1 MLKKLLITLAT
12 SSVLAGAVAAAPA
25 HASTKQESIFQDD
38 STLVF
43 EGDAKR
49 QQALDEMKAL
59 GATTIHSLLFW
70 SRIAP
75 ASDSKTKPAGFD
87 ATNPDAYPPGAW
99 FQYDQLVDE
108 AQARGLQVI
117 FSPVQAPHWADT
129 CSTRSEQHHCKPR
142 PSDYQQFVEAAGKN
156 FPQVHRWSAWNEP
169 NQSKWLYPQRQ
180 RVHGHIIPT
189 AAIEYRN
196 LFRAMTAGL
205 QATGHGGDQ
214 FLLGET
220 APLGRTTGPLGTRFL
235 SPTELFQGVFCLDS
249 RGHKLRGRIAK
260 DEGCSGRYATLAAT
274 GISHHPY
281 NRGGSQP
288 PTRRP
293 SGPGEITVAN
303 LSRLSAVINQGARNH
318 RIRGGLKFY
327 FTEFGFQSNPPDRL
341 FGVSLSRQARYIN
354 ESDYIAYKNSR
365 VAGMSQYELFDA
377 PSLGDFNTGLRLKS
391 GKAKPALG
399 AYRLPIW
406 VTRSGSG
413 VRVWGQVRPA
423 GGTPQ
428 TVQIQNGNKKFKT
441 VKTVRTSSN
450 GYFLVR
456 VGHQAG
462 PKWRLA
468 WSSGGATFTS
478 RVAGIRT

>member
-12 SSVLAGAVAAAPA
+12 SSVLAGAVATAPA

-49 QQALDEMKAL
+49 QQALDEIKSL

-75 ASDSKTKPAGFD
+75 DSDSKTKPAGFD

-99 FQYDQLVDE
+99 FQYDLLVQE

-129 CSTRSEQHHCKPR
+129 CSSRTNAHHCKPR

-169 NQSKWLYPQRQ
+169 NQSNWLYPQRQ
-180 RVHGHIIPT
+180 RVRGHIIPT

-220 APLGRTTGPLGTRFL
+220 APLGRTSGSLGKRFL
-235 SPTELFQGVFCLDS
+235 SPTEFFQGVFCLNS
-249 RGHKLRGRIAK
+249 RGHKLRGTVAK
-260 DEGCSGRYATLAAT
+260 IEGCSGRYARLAAT

-293 SGPGEITVAN
+293 TGPGEITVAN
-303 LSRLSAVINQGARNH
+303 LSRLSSVINQGARAH
-318 RIRGGLKFY
+318 RIRGGLRFY
-327 FTEFGFQSNPPDRL
+327 FTEFGFQTNPPDHT
-341 FGVSLSRQARYIN
+341 FGVSPSRQARYIN
-354 ESDYIAYKNSR
+354 ESEYIAYKNRR

-377 PSLGDFNTGLRLKS
+377 PSLGDFNTGLRFKS
-391 GKAKPALG
+391 GKAKPSLG

-413 VRVWGQVRPA
+413 VTVWGDVRPA
-423 GGTPQ
+423 GGAAQ
-428 TVQIQNGNKKFKT
+428 TVAIQNGNKKFKT
-441 VKTVRTSSN
+441 VKTVRTASN
-450 GYFLVR
+450 GYFR
-456 VGHQAG
+456 VHVAHQPG
-462 PKWRLA
+462 PKWRLS
-468 WSSGGATFTS
+468 WNSFTS
-478 RVAGIRT
+478 RAAGIGT

>member
-12 SSVLAGAVAAAPA
+12 SSVIATGVATAPA

-43 EGDAKR
+43 SSDAKR
-49 QQALDEMKAL
+49 QQSLDEIKAM

-75 ASDSKTKPAGFD
+75 ASDSSKKPAGFD
-87 ATNPDAYPPGAW
+87 ATNPAAYPPGAW
-99 FQYDQLVDE
+99 FQYSQLVSE
-108 AQARGLQVI
+108 AQARGLQII

-129 CSTRSEQHHCKPR
+129 CHTRHQAHHCKPR
-142 PSDYQQFVEAAGKN
+142 PSDYRDFVEAAGKN
-156 FPQVHRWSAWNEP
+156 FPSVHRWSAWNEP
-169 NQSKWLYPQRQ
+169 NQSNWLYPQRQ
-180 RVHGHIIPT
+180 RKRGHIIPT

-196 LFRAMTAGL
+196 LFRAMTTGL
-205 QATGHGGDQ
+205 QASGHGSDQ
-214 FLLGET
+214 MLLGET
-220 APLGRTTGPLGTRFL
+220 APLGRTTGSLGKRFL

-249 RGHKLRGRIAK
+249 RGHKLRGTMARL
-260 DEGCSGRYATLAAT
+260 EGCSGRYKKLAAT

-293 SGPGEITVAN
+293 GRGEITIAN
-303 LSRLSAVINQGARNH
+303 VSSLSSVINQGARNH
-318 RIRGGLKFY
+318 RIRGGLRFW
-327 FTEFGFQSNPPDRL
+327 FTEFGFQTNPPDHI
-341 FGVSLSRQARYIN
+341 FGISPSRQARYIN
-354 ESDYIAYKNSR
+354 ESEYIAYKNRR

-377 PSLGDFNTGLRLKS
+377 PSTRDFNTGLRYKN

-413 VRVWGQVRPA
+413 VRVWGDVRPA
-423 GGTPQ
+423 DGTPQ
-428 TVQIQNGNKKFKT
+428 TVQIQNGFKKFRT
-441 VKTVRTSSN
+441 VKTVTTAGT
-450 GYFLVR
+450 GYFQVR
-456 VGHQAG
+456 IGHQPG
-462 PKWRLA
+462 SRWRLV
-468 WSSGGATFTS
+468 WSSGGHNFTS
-478 RVAGIRT
+478 RKAGIGT

>member
-1 MLKKLLITLAT
+1 MLKTLLITLAT
-12 SSVLAGAVAAAPA
+12 SSVLATAVAAPPA
-25 HASTKQESIFQDD
+25 HASTRQESIFQDD

-49 QQALDEMKAL
+49 QQALDEIKSL

-75 ASDSKTKPAGFD
+75 GSDSKTKPAGFD
-87 ATNPDAYPPGAW
+87 ATDPNAYPPGAW
-99 FQYDQLVDE
+99 FQYDQFVDE

-117 FSPVQAPHWADT
+117 LSPVQAPHWADT
-129 CSTRSEQHHCKPR
+129 CRSNAHHCKPR
-142 PSDYQQFVEAAGKN
+142 ASDYQQFMVAAGKN

-169 NQSKWLYPQRQ
+169 NQSNWLYPQRQ
-180 RVHGHIIPT
+180 RVRGHIIPT
-189 AAIEYRN
+189 AAIEYRS

-205 QATGHGGDQ
+205 QASGHSGDQ

-220 APLGRTTGPLGTRFL
+220 APLGRTTGTLGKRFL
-235 SPTELFQGVFCLDS
+235 SPAEFFQGVFCLDS
-249 RGHKLRGRIAK
+249 RGHKLRGTVAK
-260 DEGCSGRYATLAAT
+260 IEGCSGRYATLAAT

-293 SGPGEITVAN
+293 TGPGEITIAN
-303 LSRLSAVINQGARNH
+303 LSRLSSVINQGARAH

-354 ESDYIAYKNSR
+354 ESEYIAYKNSR

-377 PSLGDFNTGLRLKS
+377 PLNADFNTGLRLKS

-413 VRVWGQVRPA
+413 VRIWGDVRPA

-428 TVQIQNGNKKFKT
+428 TVAIQNGNKKFKT
-441 VKTVRTSSN
+441 VKTVRTSSS
-450 GYFLVR
+450 GYFVVR

-462 PKWRLA
+462 PKWRLS
-468 WSSGGATFTS
+468 WNSFTS
-478 RVAGIRT
+478 RAAGIGT

>member
-1 MLKKLLITLAT
+1 MLNKLLITLAT
-12 SSVLAGAVAAAPA
+12 SSVLATAVATAPA
-25 HASTKQESIFQDD
+25 HASTRQESIFQDD

-49 QQALDEMKAL
+49 QQALDEIKSL

-75 ASDSKTKPAGFD
+75 ASDAAKKPAGFD
-87 ATNPDAYPPGAW
+87 ATNPDAYPAGAW
-99 FQYDQLVDE
+99 FQYDQFVDE

-129 CSTRSEQHHCKPR
+129 CKTRGQAHHCKPR

-169 NQSKWLYPQRQ
+169 NQSNWLYPQRQ
-180 RVHGHIIPT
+180 RVRGHIIPT

-214 FLLGET
+214 MLLGET
-220 APLGRTTGPLGTRFL
+220 APLGRTTGSLGKRFL

-249 RGHKLRGRIAK
+249 RGHKLRGTMAK
-260 DEGCSGRYATLAAT
+260 LEGCSGTYKKLAAT
-274 GISHHPY
+274 AISHHPY

-293 SGPGEITVAN
+293 GRGEITIAN
-303 LSRLSAVINQGARNH
+303 ISSLSSVINQGSRNH

-327 FTEFGFQSNPPDRL
+327 FTEFGFQTNPPDRT
-341 FGVSLSRQARYIN
+341 FGLSPSRQARYIN
-354 ESDYIAYKNSR
+354 ESEYIAYKNSR
-365 VAGMSQYELFDA
+365 VAGMGQYELFDA
-377 PSLGDFNTGLRLKS
+377 PLVADFNTGLRYKS
-391 GKAKPALG
+391 GKAKPSYN

-413 VRVWGQVRPA
+413 VRIWGDVRPA

-428 TVQIQNGNKKFKT
+428 TVAIQNGSKKFKT
-441 VKTVRTSSN
+441 VKTVRTAGN
-450 GYFLVR
+450 GYFQVR
-456 VGHQAG
+456 IGHQPG
-462 PKWRLA
+462 NKWRLS
-468 WSSGGATFTS
+468 WNGFTS
-478 RVAGIRT
+478 RVAGIGT

>member
-1 MLKKLLITLAT
+1 MLNKLLITLAT
-12 SSVLAGAVAAAPA
+12 SSVLATAVATAPA
-25 HASTKQESIFQDD
+25 HASTRQESIFQDD

-49 QQALDEMKAL
+49 QQALDEIKAL
-59 GATTIHSLLFW
+59 GATTIHTLVFW
-70 SRIAP
+70 NRIAP
-75 ASDSKTKPAGFD
+75 DPNSKTRPAGFD
-87 ATNPDAYPPGAW
+87 ATNPDAYPPGA
-99 FQYDQLVDE
+99 FAPYDQLIGE

-117 FSPVQAPHWADT
+117 LSPVEAPAWAGG
-129 CSTRSEQHHCKPR
+129 CGSIAVRHHCKPS
-142 PSDYQQFVEAAGKN
+142 PKEYGQFLTALGKRY
-156 FPQVHRWSAWNEP
+156 PTVHRWSFWNEP
-169 NQSKWLYPQRQ
+169 NQSNWLYPQRQ
-180 RVHGHIIPT
+180 KVHGHIIPT
-189 AAIEYRN
+189 AAIIYRN
-196 LFRAMTAGL
+196 LFRAGTAAL

-220 APLGRTTGPLGTRFL
+220 APLGRTTGPLGKRFL
-235 SPTELFQGVFCLDS
+235 SPTEFFQGVFCLSS

-260 DEGCSGRYATLAAT
+260 DEGCTGYKKLAAT

-303 LSRLSAVINQGARNH
+303 LSRLSSVINEGSRAH

-327 FTEFGFQSNPPDRL
+327 FTEFGFQSNPPDHT

-354 ESDYIAYKNSR
+354 ESEYITYKNRR

-377 PSLGDFNTGLRLKS
+377 PLTGDFNTGLRLKN

-413 VRVWGQVRPA
+413 VRVWGAVRPA
-423 GGTPQ
+423 DGTPQ

-456 VGHQAG
+456 VGRKAG
-462 PKWRLA
+462 AKWRLA
-468 WSSGGATFTS
+468 WNGFTS
-478 RVAGIRT
+478 RAAGIGT

>member
-12 SSVLAGAVAAAPA
+12 TSVIATGVAAAPA
-25 HASTKQESIFQDD
+25 HASTRQESIFQDD

-49 QQALDEMKAL
+49 QQALDEIKSL

-75 ASDSKTKPAGFD
+75 ASDSSKKPAGFD
-87 ATNPDAYPPGAW
+87 ATNPAAYPPGAW
-99 FQYDQLVDE
+99 FQYSELVSE
-108 AQARGLQVI
+108 AQARGLQII

-129 CSTRSEQHHCKPR
+129 CRTRGQAHHCKPR
-142 PSDYQQFVEAAGKN
+142 PSDYEQFVEAAGKN
-156 FPQVHRWSAWNEP
+156 FPSVHRWSAWNEP
-169 NQSKWLYPQRQ
+169 NQSNWLYPQRQ
-180 RVHGHIIPT
+180 RKHGHIIPT

-205 QATGHGGDQ
+205 KASGHGSDQ
-214 FLLGET
+214 MLLGET
-220 APLGRTTGPLGTRFL
+220 APLGRTTGSLGKRFL

-249 RGHKLRGRIAK
+249 RGHRLRGTMARL
-260 DEGCSGRYATLAAT
+260 EGCRGRYAKLAAT

-293 SGPGEITVAN
+293 GRGEITIAN
-303 LSRLSAVINQGARNH
+303 VSSLSSVINQGARNH
-318 RIRGGLKFY
+318 RIRGGLRFY

-354 ESDYIAYKNSR
+354 ESEYIAYRNRR

-377 PSLGDFNTGLRLKS
+377 PKLADFNTGLRLKN

-413 VRVWGQVRPA
+413 VRVWGMVRPA
-423 GGTPQ
+423 DGTPQ
-428 TVQIQNGNKKFKT
+428 TVQIQNGFKKFRT
-441 VKTVRTSSN
+441 VKTVRTAGT
-450 GYFLVR
+450 GYFQVR
-456 VGHQAG
+456 IGHKPG
-462 PKWRLA
+462 SRWRLV
-468 WSSGGATFTS
+468 WTSGGHNYTS
-478 RVAGIRT
+478 RRAGIGS